1 VYEGFGGASHRAQ
14 VGRLTD
20 RRARQ
25 MRKLTSLA
33 AAAILTLGLVAP
45 ASAAPPERGEEFIW
59 TILLDQEHDL
69 VAFWNMSREAFC
81 EWEAS
86 DFDGDP
92 PVDHLIPFKLVFEPS
107 GAMEYHWG
115 DAAPLELWSVNEDA
129 PLTSICEDIDGSPS
143 LWATGSATSGGT
155 DNDLDHAVSVENGLQ
170 RTDSYGEHANGSV
183 TDGDG
188 QTWRYNWTFRA
199 VFDNDLEYR
208 EVVPLRTVLAP
219 GG

>member
-1 VYEGFGGASHRAQ
+1 
-14 VGRLTD
+14 
-20 RRARQ
+20 

-92 PVDHLIPFKLVFEPS
+92 PVDHLIPIMLVFEPT
-107 GAMEYHWG
+107 GAIKSTWG
-115 DAAPLELWSVNEDA
+115 DTAPLELWTLNEDA
-129 PLTSICEDIDGSPS
+129 PLTSPCEDTSDSESP
-143 LWATGSATSGGT
+143 WATGSAMNRGT
-155 DNDLDHAVSVENGLQ
+155 DNDLDHGVSVENGLR
-170 RTDSYGEHANGSV
+170 RTNSFGEHASGSV

-188 QTWRYNWTFRA
+188 QTWKYGWTFRA
-199 VFDNDLEYR
+199 VGDNGGEFRDL
-208 EVVPLRTVLAP
+208 VPFRTVLAP